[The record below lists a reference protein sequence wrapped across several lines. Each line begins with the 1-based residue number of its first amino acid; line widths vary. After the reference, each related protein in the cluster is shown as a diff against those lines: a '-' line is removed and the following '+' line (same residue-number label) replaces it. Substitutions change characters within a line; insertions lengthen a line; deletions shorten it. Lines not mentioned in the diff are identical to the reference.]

1 MKSIYSVVVMLVSL
15 MAFALSACSGG
26 SPVVPGDNVIA
37 EGPNPI
43 ASEGWLGFYNV
54 AINPDLSYD
63 ISPVRGTTAVGDF
76 YFDLD
81 LGIYL
86 RGQFC
91 PLGDCFNITSIGVT
105 TDTPPKITMDVS
117 VKHPFA
123 QYNASQPISGLNRAD
138 LDVFDT
144 KVVILTE
151 GNAANPLAGG
161 ITDTLLTLDGGATTI
176 KGNFG
181 FVVENDAVNDPLF
194 YGQPTDARLKDS
206 MGQDV
211 DPITNPAE
219 IFIFTKPTEFPTA
232 DVHPYKPVFNGTAPD
247 GGTNNPTPND
257 NRMSQGEAADTA
269 RFVLNVTPGSPT
281 VAFILGVSAAYGQ
294 SAQGRDNRIPSLVKY
309 FVPAF
314 RTPTASNVQVATTDG
329 QVGTSDAIAQI
340 TIVDPQGGAPLAASW
355 TAYASQPD
363 GGNMIPPTNKAGAVT
378 FTDMNIELV
387 QVSIPGLVT
396 PYFHEFQQ
404 VDASSGN
411 GTVAN
416 PWKFDLTVPQTG
428 EIAGEYMGYIL
439 VKDDVYDTESNGN
452 PYETQAFMVK
462 AFTIIF
468 TP

>member
-1 MKSIYSVVVMLVSL
+1 MVSL
-15 MAFALSACSGG
+15 MALGLSACSST
-26 SPVVPGDNVIA
+26 SPVIPNDDNVIA
-37 EGPNPI
+37 DNSGP
-43 ASEGWLGFYNV
+43 STQGWLGLYNV

-63 ISPVRGTTAVGDF
+63 VSPVRGSTAVGEF
-76 YFDLD
+76 YFDID
-81 LGIYL
+81 LGIFL

-105 TDTPPKITMDVS
+105 TDIPPKITMDIS

-123 QYNASQPISGLNRAD
+123 QYNSAQPVSGLNRAD
-138 LDVFDT
+138 LDVFDP

-161 ITDTLLTLDGGATTI
+161 ITDTKLTLDGGTTTI

-181 FVVENDAVNDPLF
+181 FVKENDAVNDPLF

-206 MGQDV
+206 MGTDV
-211 DPITNPAE
+211 DPVNNPTE

-232 DVHPYKPVFNGTAPD
+232 DVHPYKPVFNGTAAD

-269 RFVLNVTPGSPT
+269 HFILNVTPGSPT
-281 VAFILGVSAAYGQ
+281 VAFIMGVSAAYGQ
-294 SAQGRDNRIPSLVKY
+294 SAQGRDNRVPSLVKY

-314 RTPTASNVQVATTDG
+314 RTPTATNVQVATTDG
-329 QVGTSDAIAQI
+329 QVGTTDATAEI
-340 TIVDPQGGAPLAASW
+340 TIIDPQAGATMAASW
-355 TAYASQPD
+355 TAYAAQAD
-363 GGNMIPPTNKAGAVT
+363 GGNMLPPTNKAGAVT

-396 PYFHEFQQ
+396 AYFHEFAQ
-404 VDASSGN
+404 VDATSGN

-416 PWKFDLTVPQTG
+416 PWKFDLVVPQTG
-428 EIAGEYMGYIL
+428 ELAGEYTGYIL
-439 VKDDVYDTESNGN
+439 VKDDVYDNEANGN
-452 PYETQAFMVK
+452 PYETQAFVVK
-462 AFTIIF
+462 AFTVKF
-468 TP
+468 NP